1 MPSSLVITYLALP
14 CIISD
19 GHIPRR
25 ANLLVTELWDT
36 ELIGEGALPTLRDAC
51 RHLLE
56 VSACHYGMYNCVAYS
71 GTVWHHCF
79 AQCFIPL
86 QRKSLAATN
95 EIIVFLLFLFLLCK
109 DFKSH

>member
-1 MPSSLVITYLALP
+1 MPSPLVITYLALP

-51 RHLLE
+51 RRLLE
-56 VSACHYGMYNCVAYS
+56 VSACHYEMYIVVWCTVAKF
-71 GTVWHHCF
+71 G
-79 AQCFIPL
+79 
-86 QRKSLAATN
+86 
-95 EIIVFLLFLFLLCK
+95 IIVLHNVLYPYKGKALPPPMKLFFLFLQCK
-109 DFKSH
+109 DFKNH

>member
-51 RHLLE
+51 RRLLE
-56 VSACHYGMYNCVAYS
+56 VSACRYGMYIVVWCTVAKF
-71 GTVWHHCF
+71 G
-79 AQCFIPL
+79 
-86 QRKSLAATN
+86 
-95 EIIVFLLFLFLLCK
+95 IIVFHNVLYPYKGKALLPPMKCFFVFFVLTMQRF
-109 DFKSH
+109 

>member
-1 MPSSLVITYLALP
+1 MLFVDYLSPGIPGSQAQHLDNSVMPSSLVITYLALP

-51 RHLLE
+51 RRLLE
-56 VSACHYGMYNCVAYS
+56 V
-71 GTVWHHCF
+71 
-79 AQCFIPL
+79 
-86 QRKSLAATN
+86 
-95 EIIVFLLFLFLLCK
+95 
-109 DFKSH
+109 

>member
-19 GHIPRR
+19 GHIARR

-51 RHLLE
+51 RRLLE
-56 VSACHYGMYNCVAYS
+56 V
-71 GTVWHHCF
+71 
-79 AQCFIPL
+79 
-86 QRKSLAATN
+86 
-95 EIIVFLLFLFLLCK
+95 
-109 DFKSH
+109 

>member
-51 RHLLE
+51 RRLLE
-56 VSACHYGMYNCVAYS
+56 VSACHYGMYSCVAYS
-71 GTVWHHCF
+71 GKVWYHCF
-79 AQCFIPL
+79 TQCFVPL
-86 QRKSLAATN
+86 QRKSLPPMKLFFLF
-95 EIIVFLLFLFLLCK
+95 FLLLQCK
-109 DFKSH
+109 DFKNH